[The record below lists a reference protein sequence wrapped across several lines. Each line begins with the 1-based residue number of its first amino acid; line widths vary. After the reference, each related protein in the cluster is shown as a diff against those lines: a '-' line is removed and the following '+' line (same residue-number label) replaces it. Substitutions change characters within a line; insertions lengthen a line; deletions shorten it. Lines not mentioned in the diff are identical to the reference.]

1 MAKAKKDKADREQG
15 LYRRE
20 EGLSKLSAAER
31 KAMEAYA
38 ADYMGFLGEAKTE
51 RLAYRASVALLE
63 KNGFR
68 PISGFK
74 TLKPGDKVYRGYHG
88 KTLLAAVIGSSPL
101 GEGLNVVGGHTDAPR
116 IDLKPVPLAEKGG
129 FAYFDTHYYGGIKK
143 YQWVV
148 RPLALY
154 GVVCRADGTTV
165 EIAIGDK
172 PGDPVFLITDIL
184 PHLGQEQAK
193 KPLSKGIEGEDLD
206 LLIGS
211 EASADKD
218 AKEKVKANIL
228 ALLKQT

>member
-68 PISGFK
+68 PIGGFK

-101 GEGLNVVGGHTDAPR
+101 GEGLNVVGRLRVFRHALLRRHQEVPVGRPPARPLRRRLPRRRHDGRDRHRRQARRPGLPDHGHPPAPR
-116 IDLKPVPLAEKGG
+116 PGAGEEAAFEGHRGRGPRPPHRLRGERRQGRQGQGQGQHPLA
-129 FAYFDTHYYGGIKK
+129 
-143 YQWVV
+143 
-148 RPLALY
+148 P
-154 GVVCRADGTTV
+154 
-165 EIAIGDK
+165 
-172 PGDPVFLITDIL
+172 
-184 PHLGQEQAK
+184 
-193 KPLSKGIEGEDLD
+193 
-206 LLIGS
+206 
-211 EASADKD
+211 
-218 AKEKVKANIL
+218 
-228 ALLKQT
+228 